1 MASKKALS
9 NMAAQAT
16 ASMFSATPDP
26 KQKETKPAAK
36 PKQAA
41 KKEPKAAAVPTADP
55 EKAEKKV
62 FSCRLDENHAA
73 QWQAY
78 IDAVDGKAGDLT
90 DRAIMEYMNRHK
102 LNADQQTVYSL
113 KMKLYESKRV
123 NK

>member
-1 MASKKALS
+1 MANKKALS
-9 NMAAQAT
+9 NKAAQAT
-16 ASMFSATPDP
+16 ASMFSAVSDP
-26 KQKETKPAAK
+26 KQKEAK
-36 PKQAA
+36 PAA
-41 KKEPKAAAVPTADP
+41 KKEPKAAAVPTPEP